1 MNTPVKTVKT
11 KVKTK
16 NNTKSLSR
24 GRLYITATLNNT
36 IVTFTDENGQTL
48 AWSSSGGVG
57 FKGSRKAT
65 PYASTTAVETVLN
78 KVKDYNIKY
87 LDVFLKGPGTG
98 RDAALR
104 VLRATPFKITQIID
118 ITPLPH
124 NGTRQQKTRRV

>member
-1 MNTPVKTVKT
+1 MNTPVKTT
-11 KVKTK
+11 KVKAKTAI
-16 NNTKSLSR
+16 KSFSK

-36 IVTFTDENGQTL
+36 IVTFTDENGQAL
-48 AWSSSGGVG
+48 FWSSSGGVG

-65 PYASTTAVETVLN
+65 PYASTTAVEAVLN
-78 KVKDYNIKY
+78 KAKDHNVKY

-104 VLRATPFKITQIID
+104 ALRATPFKITQIVD

-124 NGTRQQKTRRV
+124 NGTRQQKTRRI

>member
-1 MNTPVKTVKT
+1 MSTKVAKT
-11 KVKTK
+11 KVKAK
-16 NNTKSLSR
+16 NAIKSFSK

-36 IVTFTDENGQTL
+36 LVTFTDENGQTL

-78 KVKDYNIKY
+78 KIKNYNIQY

-104 VLRATPFKITQIID
+104 VLRATPFKINQIID

-124 NGTRQQKTRRV
+124 NGARQPKTRRI

>member
-1 MNTPVKTVKT
+1 MPKSKKYKT
-11 KVKTK
+11 KTAI
-16 NNTKSLSR
+16 KSIAK

-48 AWSSSGGVG
+48 AWNSSGGVG

-78 KVKDYNIKY
+78 KIKDYHIKY
-87 LDVFLKGPGTG
+87 LDVFLKGPGSG

-104 VLRATPFKITQIID
+104 ALRAAPFKITQIID

-124 NGTRQQKTRRV
+124 NGTRQPKTRRI